1 MENGVRFFG
10 MGVPKETFEQA
21 GRQQFIELLAAGL
34 LPESRV
40 LEFGC
45 GCMRIGYWLIQFLD
59 PECFY
64 GIEPAK
70 NRVEHGRE
78 YLFSPAM
85 LAEKKPQFDYNA
97 VFDSSMF
104 QQQFDFFL
112 ARSIW
117 THASKRQI
125 EATLDSFVRDASE
138 SAVFLAS
145 YFPPE
150 SPADDYMGDQWVGTS
165 HESDELGIVRH
176 SLAWIQSQCLAR
188 GLVIEEREG
197 LDCDSQCWL
206 HIRRE
211 SPPTQAE

>member
-1 MENGVRFFG
+1 MENGVRFLG

-45 GCMRIGYWLIQFLD
+45 GCLRIGYWLIRFLD

-70 NRVEHGRE
+70 NRVDHGQE

-104 QQQFDFFL
+104 Q
-112 ARSIW
+112 
-117 THASKRQI
+117 
-125 EATLDSFVRDASE
+125 
-138 SAVFLAS
+138 
-145 YFPPE
+145 
-150 SPADDYMGDQWVGTS
+150 
-165 HESDELGIVRH
+165 
-176 SLAWIQSQCLAR
+176 
-188 GLVIEEREG
+188 
-197 LDCDSQCWL
+197 
-206 HIRRE
+206 
-211 SPPTQAE
+211 